1 MNALDQHLAARV
13 PVVLLVTHEEDQVV
27 ADLRLRRP
35 TWSIHTWTCTHG
47 LDEKEPT
54 GDPEAILKRILEDQ
68 REDVVYVLHD
78 FHAFL
83 KNYEVCR
90 RVRAL
95 ASRKQYV
102 EEGGVRRAGIG
113 LVGANIHVVLTSPRA
128 DSLPEELRN
137 DVPVIEFERP
147 VRDRLQ
153 VLAATAAK
161 EHPSDAPQALATA
174 LSGLTFRQARNALAL
189 AVADTG
195 EIRVSQVL
203 KAKARIL
210 AADVPGLEI
219 VTPDVTLDDVAGLD
233 ALVAWI
239 KETRAVIQDPEGAKA
254 FGLPAPRGAIF
265 CGPPGTGKSL
275 VAKAMASGLGL
286 GLLRLDLGAV
296 MGSLVG
302 ASEGNIRKA
311 LRVAE
316 AMAPAVLWVDE
327 IEKAVSQGQVGGG
340 GDSGTSS
347 RVIGTLLTWL
357 AEKTVPIFLVVTSNK
372 PEILPPEL
380 LRKGRFDEMFCL
392 DLPNDKAREDIL
404 RVHLKKRNRDPKTF
418 DLKQVAA
425 AMDGFSGAEVEAVV
439 VAALRKKFVAGEKG
453 LTATDL
459 VVEATLTVPL
469 SRSMSEQIEGMRSW
483 ARGRARDASGTRDNA
498 APTTARSRPTW

>member
-1 MNALDQHLAARV
+1 
-13 PVVLLVTHEEDQVV
+13 
-27 ADLRLRRP
+27 
-35 TWSIHTWTCTHG
+35 
-47 LDEKEPT
+47 
-54 GDPEAILKRILEDQ
+54 
-68 REDVVYVLHD
+68 
-78 FHAFL
+78 
-83 KNYEVCR
+83 
-90 RVRAL
+90 
-95 ASRKQYV
+95 
-102 EEGGVRRAGIG
+102 
-113 LVGANIHVVLTSPRA
+113 
-128 DSLPEELRN
+128 
-137 DVPVIEFERP
+137 
-147 VRDRLQ
+147 
-153 VLAATAAK
+153 
-161 EHPSDAPQALATA
+161 
-174 LSGLTFRQARNALAL
+174 
-189 AVADTG
+189 
-195 EIRVSQVL
+195 
-203 KAKARIL
+203 
-210 AADVPGLEI
+210 
-219 VTPDVTLDDVAGLD
+219 
-233 ALVAWI
+233 
-239 KETRAVIQDPEGAKA
+239 
-254 FGLPAPRGAIF
+254 
-265 CGPPGTGKSL
+265 
-275 VAKAMASGLGL
+275 MASGLGL